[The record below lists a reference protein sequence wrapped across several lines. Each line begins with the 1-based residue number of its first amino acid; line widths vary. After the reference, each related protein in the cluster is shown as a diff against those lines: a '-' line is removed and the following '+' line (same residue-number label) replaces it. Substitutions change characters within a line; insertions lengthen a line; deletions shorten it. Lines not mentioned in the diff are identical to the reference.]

1 MNTQRRPTVT
11 RGEVVSIWQRGPCMA
26 IADVTWRSKGACQGL
41 DAEIFYPENEDHAE
55 FALSVCGQCAVRIAC
70 LDYALDTR
78 EQQGV
83 WGGATARDRRK
94 MLRQRRQSA

>member
-1 MNTQRRPTVT
+1 
-11 RGEVVSIWQRGPCMA
+11 MA
-26 IADVTWRSKGACQGL
+26 IADVVWRSKGACQGL

-55 FALSVCGQCAVRIAC
+55 FALSVCEQCAVRIAC

-94 MLRQRRQSA
+94 ILRQRRQSA

>member
-1 MNTQRRPTVT
+1 
-11 RGEVVSIWQRGPCMA
+11 MA
-26 IADVTWRSKGACQGL
+26 IADVAWRSNGACQGL

-55 FALSVCGQCAVRIAC
+55 FALSVCGECAVRIAC

-83 WGGATARDRRK
+83 WGGVTARDRRK

>member
-1 MNTQRRPTVT
+1 
-11 RGEVVSIWQRGPCMA
+11 MA
-26 IADVTWRSKGACQGL
+26 IVDVVWRSKGACQGL

-55 FALSVCGQCAVRIAC
+55 FALSVCGECAVRIAC

>member
-1 MNTQRRPTVT
+1 
-11 RGEVVSIWQRGPCMA
+11 MA
-26 IADVTWRSKGACQGL
+26 IADVVWRSKGACQGL

-55 FALSVCGQCAVRIAC
+55 FALSVCGECAVRIAC

>member
-1 MNTQRRPTVT
+1 
-11 RGEVVSIWQRGPCMA
+11 MA
-26 IADVTWRSKGACQGL
+26 IADVVWRSKGACQGL

>member
-1 MNTQRRPTVT
+1 
-11 RGEVVSIWQRGPCMA
+11 MA
-26 IADVTWRSKGACQGL
+26 IADVVWRSKGACQGL

-55 FALSVCGQCAVRIAC
+55 FALSVCGQCVVRIAC

>member
-26 IADVTWRSKGACQGL
+26 IADVAWRSNGACQGL
-41 DAEIFYPENEDHAE
+41 DAEIFYPENEDHAD
-55 FALSVCGQCAVRIAC
+55 FALSVCEQCAVRIAC

>member
-1 MNTQRRPTVT
+1 
-11 RGEVVSIWQRGPCMA
+11 MA
-26 IADVTWRSKGACQGL
+26 IADVVWRSKGACQGL

-83 WGGATARDRRK
+83 WVGATARDRRK

>member
-26 IADVTWRSKGACQGL
+26 IADVVWRSKGACQGL

-55 FALSVCGQCAVRIAC
+55 FALSVCEQCAVRIAC

>member
-1 MNTQRRPTVT
+1 
-11 RGEVVSIWQRGPCMA
+11 
-26 IADVTWRSKGACQGL
+26 
-41 DAEIFYPENEDHAE
+41 
-55 FALSVCGQCAVRIAC
+55 
-70 LDYALDTR
+70 LDTR

>member
-1 MNTQRRPTVT
+1 
-11 RGEVVSIWQRGPCMA
+11 MA
-26 IADVTWRSKGACQGL
+26 IADVVWRSKGACQGL

-55 FALSVCGQCAVRIAC
+55 FALSVCEQCAVRIAC

-94 MLRQRRQSA
+94 MLRQRRQFA

>member
-1 MNTQRRPTVT
+1 
-11 RGEVVSIWQRGPCMA
+11 MA
-26 IADVTWRSKGACQGL
+26 IADVAWRSKGACQGL

-55 FALSVCGQCAVRIAC
+55 FALSVCGECAVRIAC
-70 LDYALDTR
+70 LEYALDTR

>member
-26 IADVTWRSKGACQGL
+26 IADVAWRSKGACQGL

-55 FALSVCGQCAVRIAC
+55 FALSVCEQCAVRIAC